1 MVARWPLAVTLFL
14 VEAMAACGSSMTASH
29 AASPSPA
36 RTATPVAQVHA
47 ESLNVA
53 GVERSYELF
62 VPSTLDPTM
71 PPPLVVILHP
81 CPNTTAAQVAVA
93 LDSWA
98 TTGRF
103 IAAYPQGAV
112 ESATGGTCWN
122 AGACCTGADDVG
134 FISRLID
141 QLTAQLQVDETRVY
155 VAGFSFGAAM
165 AYRVGCELSDKVVAI
180 APVSGAL
187 VFQQCDPDRP
197 VSLLIMQG
205 TADTTFPY
213 QGGGDD
219 SVPSVASVAKLWPG
233 LDGCRGTGAESQ
245 AGIVAITDWMSCAA
259 GTEVELQVIA
269 GAPYTWFGLE
279 PGALPGEP
287 NASSVVWNFFNRL
300 PTRT

>member
-1 MVARWPLAVTLFL
+1 VVARWPLAVTLLL
-14 VEAMAACGSSMTASH
+14 VEAVAACGSSTTAAH
-29 AASPSPA
+29 APSPSPA

-53 GVERSYELF
+53 GVQRSYELF
-62 VPSTLDPTM
+62 VPSTLDPTK
-71 PPPLVVILHP
+71 PPPLMVILHP
-81 CPNTTAAQVAVA
+81 CPNTTAAQAAVA

-98 TTGRF
+98 TTDRF

-134 FISRLID
+134 FVSLLID
-141 QLTAQLQVDETRVY
+141 HLAAQFHVDRTRVY

-165 AYRVGCELSDKVVAI
+165 AYRLGCELSDKVVAI

-187 VFQQCDPDRP
+187 VFLQCHPDRP

-205 TADTTFPY
+205 TADTAFPY
-213 QGGGDD
+213 QGGGDN
-219 SVPSVASVAKLWPG
+219 SVPSVASVAKLWAG
-233 LDGCRGTGAESQ
+233 LDGCHGTGAQSQ
-245 AGIVAITDWMSCAA
+245 AGIVAITDWKSCAA

-269 GAPYTWFGLE
+269 GASHTWFGLE
-279 PGALPGEP
+279 PDAVPGEP
-287 NASSVVWNFFNRL
+287 NASSVVWNFFSGL
-300 PTRT
+300 PART